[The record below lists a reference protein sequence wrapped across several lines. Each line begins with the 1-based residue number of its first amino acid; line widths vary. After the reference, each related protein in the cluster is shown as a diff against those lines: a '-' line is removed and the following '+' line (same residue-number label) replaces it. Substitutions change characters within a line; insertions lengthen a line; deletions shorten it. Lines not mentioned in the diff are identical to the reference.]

1 MELNLEKKTR
11 TEVLDNASEEDINE
25 IFEPGE
31 ESPKKDSTK
40 SEVRKA
46 KGFIAH
52 LKSLGFTNRLAIV
65 LVIFLLI
72 GLIMG
77 FVLALLS
84 IFYQY
89 LGQLICFTAILSPI
103 GTACSIVLN
112 SIVNKS
118 KAENL
123 SGDGT
128 GIKFAAAMADNFCGN
143 TTEATP
149 LIPED
154 EFEESPPI

>member
-1 MELNLEKKTR
+1 MSVDTELDIVN
-11 TEVLDNASEEDINE
+11 EVEETTV
-25 IFEPGE
+25 
-31 ESPKKDSTK
+31 KRK
-40 SEVRKA
+40 KA
-46 KGFIAH
+46 KGIIAH

-65 LVIFLLI
+65 LVLFLLI
-72 GLIMG
+72 GLVMG
-77 FVLALLS
+77 FILALLS

-128 GIKFAAAMADNFCGN
+128 GIKFAAAMADDFCGN
-143 TTEATP
+143 TTESTP
-149 LIPED
+149 MIQED
-154 EFEESPPI
+154 DSINSPPI